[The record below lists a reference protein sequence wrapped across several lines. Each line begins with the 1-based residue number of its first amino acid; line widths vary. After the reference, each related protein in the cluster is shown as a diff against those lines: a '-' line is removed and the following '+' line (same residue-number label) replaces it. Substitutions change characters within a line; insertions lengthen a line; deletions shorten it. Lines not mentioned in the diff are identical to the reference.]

1 MELWALS
8 ATAGAAVL
16 MLMASGAAQAQ
27 AVTPPAG
34 AASAAAAQA
43 DEPTQTV
50 VVTGIRKGIEDAIS
64 VKKNSD
70 EIVEAVSAEDIGKLP
85 DVSIAESLARLP
97 GLAAQR
103 VAGRAQVV
111 SVRGMSPDFSTTLLN
126 GREMVSTGDNRSA
139 EFDQYPSELMS
150 GVTVYKTPSAALV
163 GQGLSATIDMQTVRP
178 LNFHDRVVALNARA
192 ERNSLGAAANTS
204 ANGKRFSVSYI
215 DQFADRTVGVLLGYA
230 HLDTPK
236 LENQVGLYE
245 PWKTDGRPGLPAG
258 TYASDGIKAFRRSG
272 DDKRDGLMATV
283 EWRPSKNLTSTLDLY
298 HSQFKEVDTANQF
311 EVNLSGYNGI
321 NNPTP
326 DQTFGYS
333 NVTIDNNNTFVGGT
347 AANVYPL
354 VRGMYNHREDKI
366 DAVGWNNRFKLGE
379 QTLVTDVSYSKAK
392 RDELNLE
399 NNTQLQPSPQ
409 LDTLQLNY
417 ATGGFPTIHTGL
429 DYSNPNDLLVSNT
442 IYGSGYGKV
451 PHVDDELRSI
461 KVADTIPMPES
472 MSGTISDV
480 QVGVNYADREKH
492 KTQPEGSIN
501 LGAQGPTAIP
511 SDLQYAPVNLGFAGL
526 GTIPAWNVPGVVDRF
541 MVFAPTDT
549 QSYLISKAWNVY
561 EKITT
566 GFVQADLDSQWF
578 GLPVRGN
585 AGLQLQ
591 HVDQSST
598 ANFFN
603 AAASGSNQIV
613 PITGGKKF
621 TDVLPSLNLAFDLGG
636 DQTLRF
642 AAAKQVARPR
652 VDQLRAARDF
662 GIGSDGS
669 TGASGG
675 NPELDPWRA
684 YALDLSYEKYFG
696 KKAYFSAAGF
706 YKDLTS
712 YIYTQSIN
720 PYDFSSYLVGY
731 VPPQGAPAAK
741 PEGTLSIPLN
751 GKGGKLEGLELTL
764 SMPLNLLT
772 PSLDGFGI
780 VASAGLTNSSI
791 KTYDPDS
798 ATSVGSGPIAMPG
811 LSKKVAELTAY
822 YERAGFEARISER
835 RRSDFIG
842 EIGNFA
848 GNRTL
853 RYVEGESIV
862 DAQVGYNFNDGA
874 LKGLGLLFQVNN
886 LTNAPY
892 KTYAQQKDRPLEYS
906 EWGTSYL
913 LGATYKF

>member
-103 VAGRAQVV
+103 VAGRAQVI

-126 GREMVSTGDNRSA
+126 GREMVSTGDNRSV

-163 GQGLSATIDMQTVRP
+163 GQGLSATIDMQSIRP
-178 LNFHDRVVALNARA
+178 LNFHDRVVTLNARA

-204 ANGKRFSVSYI
+204 ANGNRFSFSYI

-230 HLDTPK
+230 HLDTPN

-245 PWKTDGRPGLPAG
+245 PWKTDSRPGLAAG
-258 TYASDGIKAFRRSG
+258 TYASDGIKALRRSG

-311 EVNLSGYNGI
+311 EVNLSGYNGV

-333 NVTIDNNNTFVGGT
+333 NVNIDGNNTFVGGT
-347 AANVYPL
+347 ATNVYPL

-366 DAVGWNNRFKLGE
+366 DAVGWNNKFKLGE

-417 ATGGFPTIHTGL
+417 ATGGFPTIHAGL
-429 DYSNPNDLLVSNT
+429 DYSNPNDLIVSNT

-566 GFVQADLDSQWF
+566 GFAQADLDSQWF

-598 ANFFN
+598 ANYFDGT
-603 AAASGSNQIV
+603 APADSQV
-613 PITGGKKF
+613 KPINGGKSF
-621 TDVLPSLNLAFDLGG
+621 TDVLPSLNLAFDLGH

-652 VDQLRAARDF
+652 VDQLRAAIDF
-662 GIGSDGS
+662 GVDTATGRP
-669 TGASGG
+669 GASGG
-675 NPELDPWRA
+675 NPDLDPWRA
-684 YALDLSYEKYFG
+684 YALDLTYEKYFG
-696 KKAYFSAAGF
+696 NKAYVSVAGY

-712 YIYTQSIN
+712 YIYTQSRD
-720 PYDFSSYLVGY
+720 YDFSKFVAGY
-731 VPPQGAPAAK
+731 TPPSGSPAAQTV
-741 PEGTLSIPLN
+741 GTFTAPYN
-751 GKGGKLEGLELTL
+751 GQGGKLDGVEFTVSL
-764 SMPLNLLT
+764 PLNLLT
-772 PSLDGFGI
+772 PSLDGFGVI
-780 VASAGLTNSSI
+780 ASTSITNSNI
-791 KTYDPDS
+791 KIKDPDS
-798 ATSVGSGPIAMPG
+798 ATSVGDGPISIPG
-811 LSKKVAELTAY
+811 LSKNVAELTAY
-822 YERAGFEARISER
+822 YEKAGFEARVSDR
-835 RRSDFIG
+835 WRSDYIG

-853 RYVEGESIV
+853 RYVAGESIV
-862 DAQVGYNFNDGA
+862 DAQIGYNFQDGW
-874 LKGLGLLFQVNN
+874 LKGVGLLFQVNN